1 MMSMLFAATY
11 PKRRRAARQL
21 ARDDIDK
28 MIRATVAGLAGSDPV
43 KP

>member
-11 PKRRRAARQL
+11 PKHRRATRQR
-21 ARDDIDK
+21 ARDDLDK
-28 MIRATVAGLAGSDPV
+28 MIRAPVAGLAGSDPV